1 MRPGVLDAR
10 QSDAGS
16 HAGIADPSVMT
27 QARKHPVQLGGSF
40 PFLERR
46 FKMANTSKRRWH
58 HAARHL
64 AAALLLGA
72 LSSMSHAGLKEASM
86 AYRQANYESA
96 LKELTPLATT
106 GNAAAQHL
114 LGQMNSLGQGMP
126 QNKKEA
132 ARWFH
137 LAAEQGLAPA
147 QAMLGY
153 LCLIGEGVSQNN
165 ELALAW
171 TRKAALQGDA
181 NAQFNLSVMHG
192 ERHGIRKDSAA
203 SLAWLRKAAGQG
215 HGAALSALGQLY
227 EQDQGAVRRH
237 PASAYLLTAAAAEK
251 GYSAAGD
258 RLKAMESRL
267 STGELRAGREMLR
280 KWRSGTQ
287 LSQLI

>member
-1 MRPGVLDAR
+1 
-10 QSDAGS
+10 
-16 HAGIADPSVMT
+16 
-27 QARKHPVQLGGSF
+27 
-40 PFLERR
+40 
-46 FKMANTSKRRWH
+46 MATTSKRGWQ

-64 AAALLLGA
+64 AAALLLGT
-72 LSSMSHAGLKEASM
+72 LSTLSHAGLKEATL
-86 AYRQANYESA
+86 AYEQANYKTA
-96 LKELTPLATT
+96 LEELTPLATK
-106 GNAAAQHL
+106 GNAKAQHL
-114 LGQMNSLGQGMP
+114 LGKMNSLGQGMP

-137 LAAEQGLAPA
+137 LAAEQGLAEA

-153 LCLIGEGVSQNN
+153 LCLVGEGVQQNN
-165 ELALAW
+165 DLALAW

-181 NAQFNLSVMHG
+181 NAQFNLNVMHG

-203 SLAWLRKAAGQG
+203 SLEWLRKAAGQG
-215 HGAALSALGQLY
+215 HGAALNALGQLY
-227 EQDQGAVRRH
+227 EQDQGGVRRH

-267 STGELRAGREMLR
+267 SARDLGTGREMLR

-287 LSQLI
+287 LSQLL